1 MEYIL
6 LLNKFKQ
13 DNLAKKLESL
23 NIKILNKEEGNLIIK
38 TENIDKLLELQEISK
53 ILKVTTDWKKF
64 SFTTLKIDSLN
75 SIKDLKQKNYKI
87 QTKFYD
93 KIKISAKSIYKHINP
108 YLKYESFIPNE
119 ENPEIIL
126 YIEIKKENNQILY
139 RLSHSLIEW
148 YKIIKP
154 IKMDYSKF
162 IVVIENPSLVEEVSD
177 FLRVC
182 WIFKITLYI
191 ITKDIHFDKILKNA
205 KEITKGIEYEKMKFV
220 ISNKIPED
228 YILVGF
234 SKLARQN
241 EIELK
246 NLLKKENKKIALVF
260 GDDKFGLT
268 QETRDKMQYNFRLTP
283 EIKKPLKA
291 SQALSYILGIY
302 TSIKLE

>member
-6 LLNKFKQ
+6 LLNKFEKN
-13 DNLAKKLESL
+13 NLAKKLESL
-23 NIKILNKEEGNLIIK
+23 NVKVLAREKENLIIK

-53 ILKVTTDWKKF
+53 ILKLTTNWKEF
-64 SFTTLKIDSLN
+64 SFNELKIDSLN
-75 SIKDLKQKNYKI
+75 SIKDLKQNNYKI

-108 YLKYESFIPNE
+108 YLKHEGFMPNE

-126 YIEIKKENNQILY
+126 YVELKKENNKILY
-139 RLSHSLIEW
+139 RISHSLIEW
-148 YKIIKP
+148 YKLLKP
-154 IKMDYSKF
+154 IKIDYSKF
-162 IVVIENPSLVEEVSD
+162 IIIIENPSLAEDVSD

-182 WIFKITLYI
+182 WIFKIPLYI
-191 ITKDIHFDKILKNA
+191 ITKDIHFDKILKKA
-205 KEITKGIEYEKMKFV
+205 KDITKGIEYEKMKLI
-220 ISNKIPED
+220 ISNKLPED
-228 YILVGF
+228 CILVGF

-241 EIELK
+241 EVELK
-246 NLLKKENKKIALVF
+246 NLFKKETKKIALVF
-260 GDDKFGLT
+260 GDDKFGLN

-302 TSIKLE
+302 TSMNL